1 MIHITKK
8 LFLKRPHLTGE
19 YDVVS
24 YFDLPA
30 KDLFD
35 LRNLPPE
42 ELAYSFSHIL
52 KNVALYEY
60 ATRIDHALSKH
71 SKEGLGYL
79 ARPDQTEIDFI
90 VNALKDVFS
99 PPSCAERAQMWYEHY
114 FMPEV
119 IRTLPLVADAK
130 FAVEF
135 EKVLLNIIRLKK
147 RFAKLSKMKAKC
159 FLSCKKKK
167 RIEKLMDN
175 IRYYLLDHSVGIYAI
190 LLYGF
195 TLYCEK
201 SSNVLMFRWY
211 LKNEN

>member
-19 YDVVS
+19 YDVAS
-24 YFDLPA
+24 YFELPA

-42 ELAYSFSHIL
+42 ELAYSFSIIL
-52 KNVALYEY
+52 KNVALCEY
-60 ATRIDHALSKH
+60 ATRIDYVLSNHTKQW
-71 SKEGLGYL
+71 LGIL
-79 ARPDQTEIDFI
+79 ARPEQTEIDFI
-90 VNALKDVFS
+90 ENALKDVLS
-99 PPSCAERAQMWYEHY
+99 PPSCAERAKMWYKHY

-119 IRTLPLVADAK
+119 IRTLPLEVDTN

-135 EKVLLNIIRLKK
+135 EKVLLHIIRLKK

-167 RIEKLMDN
+167 RIDKLMDN
-175 IRYYLLDHSVGIYAI
+175 ICYYLLDHSVGIYAI
-190 LLYGF
+190 LLYGYK
-195 TLYCEK
+195 LYCEK
-201 SSNVLMFRWY
+201 SSNVLMFKWY
-211 LKNEN
+211 LKNES